1 MPCGVR
7 RAAPGRNGHAA
18 TAIACPRAGRPAE
31 TRRGVL
37 RQTAPCWTTVALMP
51 AAAARVGGVSATQ
64 GAFVPRQGRQGG
76 AATPAAS
83 SRACVPAATPCQW
96 PYRNAARSFSSNR
109 ARQGRR
115 RQRSLPRRH
124 APMALPQRGAQ
135 LFVEPRQA
143 GREAPAKPA
152 ASPRVNGPAAMLR
165 ANGLAAAQR
174 AAFRR
179 TAPGREGGASEARRV
194 ATRQWPYRNAARSF
208 SSNRALLEVR
218 RR

>member
-1 MPCGVR
+1 
-7 RAAPGRNGHAA
+7 
-18 TAIACPRAGRPAE
+18 
-31 TRRGVL
+31 
-37 RQTAPCWTTVALMP
+37 
-51 AAAARVGGVSATQ
+51 
-64 GAFVPRQGRQGG
+64 
-76 AATPAAS
+76 
-83 SRACVPAATPCQW
+83 
-96 PYRNAARSFSSNR
+96 
-109 ARQGRR
+109 
-115 RQRSLPRRH
+115 
-124 APMALPQRGAQ
+124 MALPQRGAQ